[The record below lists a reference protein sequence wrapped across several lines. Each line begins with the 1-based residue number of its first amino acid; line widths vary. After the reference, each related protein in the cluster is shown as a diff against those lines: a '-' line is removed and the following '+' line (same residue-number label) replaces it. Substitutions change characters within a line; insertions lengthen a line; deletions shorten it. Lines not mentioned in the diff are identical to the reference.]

1 MDESLTNKPKTVKLV
16 IMIGLPIIVGLL
28 SAFLTGDAMIEYGD
42 LVKPPLAPPAWLFP
56 TAWTVLYVLMGLG
69 SYFLLVADTDTEQQ
83 FNDRRTAL
91 IIYFIQLGFNF
102 GWSLFFFLGKF
113 YIFSFIWLMIMW
125 VMIIALV
132 VKSSRVC
139 TKATLMFVPYLLW
152 TTFAAYLNVMIAIL
166 N

>member
-1 MDESLTNKPKTVKLV
+1 MNENLNNNQKTIRLV
-16 IMIGLPIIVGLL
+16 IMVGIPLVVGML

-42 LVKPPLAPPAWLFP
+42 LVQPALAPPAWLFP
-56 TAWTVLYVLMGLG
+56 VAWTILYILMGLG
-69 SYFLLVADTDTEQQ
+69 SYFLLVSDTDTEQQ
-83 FNDRRTAL
+83 YNDKRMAL

-113 YIFSFIWLMIMW
+113 YVFSFIWLMIMW
-125 VMIIALV
+125 LMIIALV

-139 TKATLMFVPYLLW
+139 KKATLMFIPYLIW

>member
-1 MDESLTNKPKTVKLV
+1 M
-16 IMIGLPIIVGLL
+16 
-28 SAFLTGDAMIEYGD
+28 
-42 LVKPPLAPPAWLFP
+42 LAYYLH
-56 TAWTVLYVLMGLG
+56 
-69 SYFLLVADTDTEQQ
+69 FLLVADTDAEQQ

-91 IIYFIQLGFNF
+91 IIYFIHLGFNF

>member
-1 MDESLTNKPKTVKLV
+1 MDESLTNKPKIVKLV

-42 LVKPPLAPPAWLFP
+42 LVKPPLAPLAWLFP

>member
-1 MDESLTNKPKTVKLV
+1 MDESLTNKPKIVKLV

-42 LVKPPLAPPAWLFP
+42 LVKLPLAPPAWLFP